1 MVQMHNILH
10 LSLKNEL
17 TINSEQTLQDIEVSS
32 TQNNLSNADILQ
44 ARFRPDH
51 FTNSQQDV
59 EVVDKYL
66 EGNVADSIQNSIIHI
81 QDGINTLELP
91 LLGGLDGKTGD
102 GVSEFLNTLTDGI
115 RSIGQF
121 TPRKLESYINEQL
134 SSILGPREEGKQ
146 YATINTPTEDDIV

>member
-1 MVQMHNILH
+1 M
-10 LSLKNEL
+10 
-17 TINSEQTLQDIEVSS
+17 
-32 TQNNLSNADILQ
+32 
-44 ARFRPDH
+44 
-51 FTNSQQDV
+51 
-59 EVVDKYL
+59 
-66 EGNVADSIQNSIIHI
+66 

-121 TPRKLESYINEQL
+121 TPRLESYINEQL

-146 YATINTPTEDDIV
+146 YATINTPTEDDIVRGISNLDFSDLIATLDFNFERRSRD